1 MPHDGHDDFAME
13 YAPGLPQKPP
23 VGEEV
28 IWQGRPNVWRLTV
41 ESMKLYWVL
50 GYFALLGFYRV
61 TSAIYD
67 HGFAVSFASLVPI
80 AVLAAIAT
88 AILYLVAFVQA
99 RVAIYTLTTERAI
112 FRVGAAT
119 SVTLQVPFKQIQNA
133 SLDLRQGGTGTIVLE
148 PKEDGG
154 EMLSVWYLWPHI
166 RPWHWSKPQPAFRCI
181 PDAEKVAAI
190 LAEAAEDRMA
200 QPEVARPAPIARP
213 AVAATSYADDAPS
226 GAVPAE

>member
-1 MPHDGHDDFAME
+1 MTPDDDYAME
-13 YAPGLPQKPP
+13 FAPGLPQKPP
-23 VGEEV
+23 AGEEV

-67 HGFAVSFASLVPI
+67 HGIAVAFASLVPI
-80 AVLAAIAT
+80 AVLAAIAS
-88 AILYLVAFVQA
+88 AILFLIAFVQA
-99 RVAIYTLTTERAI
+99 RVSIYTLTTERAI

-133 SLDLRQGGTGTIVLE
+133 ALDLRQGGTGTIVLE

-166 RPWHWSKPQPAFRCI
+166 RPWHWKKPQPAFRCI
-181 PDAEKVAAI
+181 PNAEKVAAI

-200 QPEVARPAPIARP
+200 QPEVARPAARVRRGTTDASP
-213 AVAATSYADDAPS
+213 VDDAPS